1 MADDDVVRRA
11 SLVRGKASARLVDA
25 LGSETPGPLA
35 RHIEKCIWNATLRGF
50 LPHERY
56 WDNHMVRY
64 KYTTKVLGVA
74 FNLKNPKNPC
84 LLMKVK
90 SGEISPPK
98 LVSMTPYELFPE
110 MWAPVFERIAHKQ
123 LRRQLTTD
131 VANAPDGM
139 LQCRSCK
146 SMKTTYYQMQTRSAD
161 EPMTVFAQCLNCQRR
176 WKQ

>member
-1 MADDDVVRRA
+1 MDDGDPALRPAR
-11 SLVRGKASARLVDA
+11 VRGRALTRLLDA
-25 LGSETPGPLA
+25 VGGDTVLA
-35 RHIEKCIWNATLRGF
+35 GKIEKCIWNATLRKFPPG
-50 LPHERY
+50 ERY
-56 WDNHMVRY
+56 WDNHNVRF
-64 KYTTKVLGVA
+64 KYTTKVLGLS
-74 FNLKNPKNPC
+74 FNLRNPKNPF
-84 LLMKVK
+84 LLAKVQ
-90 SGEISPPK
+90 SREILPSK
-98 LVSMTPYELFPE
+98 LVAMTPYELFPE
-110 MWAPVFERIAHKQ
+110 LWAPVFERIAHKQ